1 MEHPKFVIQKSGPQ
15 FYFYL
20 TAPSGEII
28 LHSEIHKRRGTVEEG
43 IAAVKSH
50 ATHDLRYDRRTSS
63 TGRHY
68 FVLTANNGEVIGT
81 SEMYSSEG
89 ATEKAIDAVK
99 HNAPRAG
106 VE

>member
-28 LHSEIHKRRGTVEEG
+28 LHSEIHRRRGTVEEG

-50 ATHDLRYDRRTSS
+50 ATYDVRYDRRTSS

-68 FVLTANNGEVIGT
+68 FVFTAANGDVIGT
-81 SEMYSSEG
+81 SEMYAS
-89 ATEKAIDAVK
+89 AAAMEKAIDAVK
-99 HNAPRAG
+99 LNAARARL
-106 VE
+106 E